1 MYVLV
6 GKAPVTVP
14 HIRHLLKRAQTV
26 ALLYPVEPVSDAVL
40 QSNQANNPL
49 ANAVDLAIESELAA
63 DNTED
68 KINAWLVSQYSI
80 PIHTHIHTYV

>member
-1 MYVLV
+1 MCMCIYT

-40 QSNQANNPL
+40 LSNQASNPL
-49 ANAVDLAIESELAA
+49 MNAVDLAIESELAA
-63 DNTED
+63 DNIED
-68 KINAWLVSQYSI
+68 KINAW
-80 PIHTHIHTYV
+80 

>member
-1 MYVLV
+1 MCMCIYT

-40 QSNQANNPL
+40 QSNQASNPL
-49 ANAVDLAIESELAA
+49 MNAVDLAIESELAA
-63 DNTED
+63 DNIED
-68 KINAWLVSQYSI
+68 KINAW
-80 PIHTHIHTYV
+80 